1 MRLYICIHLATLASL
16 ISLYLLGENE
26 QQLVQINLMSYI
38 DNSMLI
44 ARSQRVENSL
54 SLLRKAYGFIYR
66 AFSPE

>member
-1 MRLYICIHLATLASL
+1 
-16 ISLYLLGENE
+16 
-26 QQLVQINLMSYI
+26 MSYV

-54 SLLRKAYGFIYR
+54 SLLRKAYGLIHR